1 MWFPSGMFGRVTK
14 WICFSGILALLPLAA
29 SGLAMK
35 LHTRYHHAS
44 DLYERG
50 ELLLIAATLLAT
62 AMGDMI
68 TSGTSRFHT
77 KTFVGFATVSLLLG
91 CWICYAVV
99 LDCIVSSQQYEKD
112 FVIFVSPW
120 AFAFSLMTGLA
131 CVMLS
136 EEPPKTTPSP

>member
-1 MWFPSGMFGRVTK
+1 M
-14 WICFSGILALLPLAA
+14 ALLPLGA
-29 SGLAMK
+29 SVVAMK
-35 LHTRYHHAS
+35 LHGRYHHAS

-68 TSGTSRFHT
+68 TSESGRLHT
-77 KTFVGFATVSLLLG
+77 KTFVGFVTVSLLLG

-99 LDCIVSSQQYEKD
+99 LDSIISGQDYDKG
-112 FVIFVSPW
+112 FVIAISPYAFV
-120 AFAFSLMTGLA
+120 FSLVTGLA

-136 EEPPKTTPSP
+136 EKPPQNILAP